1 MTRARRTLSVVTCMF
16 TAAVFG
22 CGKKGPPQAPLIIVP
37 SRIAPID
44 VTRLDDRVY
53 IEFDIPDANSNG
65 DQPADI
71 DRVELYAVTT
81 QPTRDRPP
89 EPFGDDWLHAAT
101 LVATIR
107 VRPPRPPGAP
117 IDEAQADADGEAV
130 AVDDTLSNP
139 GYADQGEA
147 VTIVEQL
154 TPELFVPVMVG
165 DAEDE
170 DDEDDE
176 PEYEP
181 RPHVAPLV
189 SPQAP
194 LAMLRTYV
202 ALGVTTRDRDGPN
215 SAMTAIPLVATP
227 VPPAPPVV
235 TYTATAITITW
246 EDSPSVRQPIQEE
259 ASDDVLESEPILEGP
274 EPSTYLVYDIAGPMA
289 DDEKPE
295 SLAVAQETTTYT
307 DSTVVFG
314 ETRCYAVRVQAT
326 QDGLELQGVESP
338 ATCVIL
344 TDTFAPAAPTGL
356 LAVADDGATNLAWNE
371 NTEPDVAGYVI
382 LRGAASDATLQPL
395 APDPIVQT
403 TFRDDDVQAGER
415 YAYQVHAIDTA
426 VPPNVSPSSER
437 IVETAR

>member
-1 MTRARRTLSVVTCMF
+1 MTRPRRTLTVITCIF
-16 TAAVFG
+16 TAAVLG

-37 SRIAPID
+37 SRIAPLD

-53 IEFDIPDANSNG
+53 VEFDIPDANSNG

-81 QPTRDRPP
+81 QPTRERPP
-89 EPFGDDWLHAAT
+89 APFGDDWLDAAM

-130 AVDDTLSNP
+130 AVDDALSDP
-139 GYADQGEA
+139 GYADQGEP

-154 TPELFVPVMVG
+154 TPELFVPVTVG

-176 PEYEP
+176 SEYEP

-189 SPQAP
+189 SPQPP

-215 SAMTAIPLVATP
+215 SAMTAIPLVVAP

-235 TYTATAITITW
+235 TYTETAVRITW

-259 ASDDVLESEPILEGP
+259 ATDDVLESEPILEEP

-289 DDEKPE
+289 DGEKPE
-295 SLAVAQETTTYT
+295 SLAGAREATTYK

-326 QDGLELQGVESP
+326 QDDLELQGVESP

-344 TDTFAPAAPTGL
+344 TDTFAPDAPTGL
-356 LAVADDGATNLAWNE
+356 LAVADDGAINLAWNE
-371 NTEPDVAGYVI
+371 NTEPDVAGYVV

-403 TFRDDDVQAGER
+403 TFRDEDVQAGER

-426 VPPNVSPSSER
+426 VPPNVSPPSER
-437 IVETAR
+437 IVETTR